1 MSVRQDFPDKY
12 RVGTEA
18 VWSTSHSVPG
28 VRKNRAWSSWTRKGG
43 KKMGVSLLLEV
54 GYQQPAAGHGSP
66 DAVFGLVVFGLGIR
80 SIAAQ
85 PPVLGGFSVPRDGAH
100 MHQARSFGAERKV
113 SNLQLKCT
121 RQSQIDASS
130 YLAKTYC
137 CSSALVCSSSPPC
150 AAGTL
155 VSAATSRI
163 YCPSIVH

>member
-18 VWSTSHSVPG
+18 VRSTFHSVPG
-28 VRKNRAWSSWTRKGG
+28 VRKIEPGPAGQGRK
-43 KKMGVSLLLEV
+43 KRLGVSLLLEV

-85 PPVLGGFSVPRDGAH
+85 PPVLRGFSVPRAGAH

-121 RQSQIDASS
+121 RQSQIEASS

-155 VSAATSRI
+155 VSAATSRM